1 MLRTL
6 GAASSRAGRRF
17 GRARWPLAP
26 SVGRLRMLLL
36 VIAMVFSLCAGRALQ
51 IQAFDASAYAA
62 EAADQMTVSK
72 PLYAVRGSITDRFGD
87 VLAYT
92 EPTVMVVADPMMI
105 MTNGKFDA
113 RMTDADRQKAA
124 TAPGLIADVLARHL
138 GGDAATYLQKLTVP
152 NSKYQI
158 LQKKVPSATFSAL
171 SNELSA
177 QKLIGIY
184 RVSAPTR
191 RYPNG
196 TVASNIVGFVN
207 EEGVASAGLE
217 MVLNKSLAGKDG
229 KEVYDSSPNGKIPL
243 GDNVLVPAV
252 NGKSYATTLD
262 AGLQWQMEQLIAEQV
277 RVGKQLS
284 ATAIALDVKSGEV
297 LGMANY
303 PSFDS
308 NDPGSGKT
316 ADMGNR
322 AITNAYE
329 PGSVEKTLTFAAML
343 DSGLITPETV
353 VKVPSSIKSGD
364 YTIHDAQSHPT
375 VDMYARGVLA
385 KSSNVGTVKLA
396 RKLPKATLINYLQS
410 FGLGRKT
417 GVGLPGEGSGSLPKA
432 TMPDYTR
439 DSVAFG
445 MGLSVTALQEA
456 AAVAAI
462 ANGGVY
468 NPPTLLKSVTT
479 TEGVTEALPTGE
491 PRRVI
496 SAEAATQ
503 VSEMMEQMVLHSTS
517 GVFTVDGYRT
527 AAKTGTAHRLDPECK
542 CYKGLVTSTIGFG
555 PLENPRILVY
565 VVVETL
571 NENGFGSTLAAPVY
585 ADILRLALPRYG
597 VAPST
602 TKPVKQ
608 ALYV

>member
-1 MLRTL
+1 MARTL
-6 GAASSRAGRRF
+6 AGTAARARRRF
-17 GRARWPLAP
+17 SRARWPLAP
-26 SVGRLRMLLL
+26 SAGRLRVLLL

-51 IQAFDASAYAA
+51 IQAFDAAAYAA

-72 PLYAVRGSITDRFGD
+72 PLYAVRGRITDRFGD

-92 EPTVMVVADPMMI
+92 EPTVMVVADPTMI

-113 RMTDADRQKAA
+113 RQTDADRAKAA
-124 TAPGLIADVLARHL
+124 TAPGLIADILARHL
-138 GGDAATYLQKLTVP
+138 GGDAATYLAKLTVAG
-152 NSKYQI
+152 SKYQI
-158 LQKKVPSATFSAL
+158 LQKKVSSATFSDL
-171 SNELSA
+171 SKELSE

-207 EEGVASAGLE
+207 EEGKASAGLE
-217 MVLNKSLAGKDG
+217 LALNKDLAGKDG

-252 NGKSYATTLD
+252 DGKSYATTLD
-262 AGLQWQMEQLIAEQV
+262 AGLQWEMEQLIAQQV
-277 RVGKQLS
+277 RVGNHLS
-284 ATAIALDVKSGEV
+284 ATALAVDVKTGEV
-297 LGMANY
+297 LGMANF

-308 NDPGSGKT
+308 NDPGDGQT

-329 PGSVEKTLTFAAML
+329 PGSVQKTLTFAAML
-343 DSGLITPETV
+343 DSGLITPDTV
-353 VKVPSSIKSGD
+353 VKVPSAIKSGD
-364 YTIHDAQSHPT
+364 YTIHDAQNHAT
-375 VDMYARGVLA
+375 VKMYARGVLA
-385 KSSNVGTVKLA
+385 KSSNVGTVTLA

-417 GVGLPGEGSGSLPKA
+417 GLGLPGEGSGSLPKA
-432 TMPDYTR
+432 TMADYTR

-445 MGLSVTALQEA
+445 MGLSVTAIQEA

-468 NPPTLLKSVTT
+468 NPPKLLKSVTAADGT
-479 TEGVTEALPTGE
+479 TQQLPTAE
-491 PRRVI
+491 PHRVI

-503 VSEMMEQMVLHSTS
+503 VAEMMEQMVVHSVS
-517 GVFTVDGYRT
+517 GVFTVDGYRS
-527 AAKTGTAHRLDPECK
+527 AAKTGTAHRLDPACK
-542 CYKGLVTSTIGFG
+542 CYKGLVTSTIGFA
-555 PLENPRILVY
+555 PLEDPRILVY
-565 VVVETL
+565 VVVETM

-585 ADILRLALPRYG
+585 TDIMRLALPRYG
-597 VAPST
+597 VPPST
-602 TKPVKQ
+602 TPSAKQ
-608 ALYV
+608 PLYV